1 MNQQVNSGDGNALLG
16 QAALDQKLSRLKLH
30 NLSAASVSVFVAEVS
45 TSNKNKRCKKLKELS
60 CHIDLQNKL
69 KGYVLSC
76 IDGNSH
82 ISQLNEINTNQDNR
96 FFYVEKD
103 STDFQQVI
111 DAIHPSGYTLGIVSG
126 LNELSAYNSY
136 VIRLTFGSPEI
147 NLYAFHYLGSAWNV
161 KNVGTSFLSF
171 NAVAGLEEKQVFKI
185 EPYIDFIS
193 VEDDLFIANVKRFES
208 SMHFK
213 ERLLERKNEVVADFE
228 TVNILTQG
236 GSELLSSSV
245 GTDKHFM
252 RQLASVQA
260 KGYYKDATWMG
271 KLKQAI
277 QDAGNWLIEFDAEGK
292 LIIKE
297 DKAYIKELLT
307 VLQNKRV
314 QTVVDKHI
322 CDVDGELTELI
333 PRTSN

>member
-1 MNQQVNSGDGNALLG
+1 MSQQVNSGDGNALLG
-16 QAALDQKLSRLKLH
+16 QAALDQKLSQLKLH
-30 NLSAASVSVFVAEVS
+30 DLSAASVSVFVAEVS
-45 TSNKNKRCKKLKELS
+45 TSNKNKRCKKAKELS

-76 IDGNSH
+76 IESKAH

-103 STDFQQVI
+103 ATDFEQVI
-111 DAIHPSGYTLGIVSG
+111 SAIHPSGATLGVVSG
-126 LNELSAYNSY
+126 LDELSAYNCY
-136 VIRLTFGSPEI
+136 VIRLTFGSPVV
-147 NLYAFHYLGSAWNV
+147 NLYAFHYFGSAWSV
-161 KNVGTSFLSF
+161 KNVSTIFLKF
-171 NAVAGLEEKQVFKI
+171 NAVAGLEEKPIFKI

-193 VEDDLFIANVKRFES
+193 IEDDLFIANIAKFES
-208 SMHFK
+208 SMHFQG
-213 ERLLERKNEVVADFE
+213 RLLERKSEVVAE
-228 TVNILTQG
+228 LEAGSVLAVG
-236 GSELLSSSV
+236 GSARLSNSI

-260 KGYYKDATWMG
+260 KGYYKDAAWMG
-271 KLKQAI
+271 KLRQEIQA
-277 QDAGNWLIEFDAEGK
+277 AGNWLIEFNAAGK
-292 LIIKE
+292 LVIKE

-333 PRTSN
+333 PRASN